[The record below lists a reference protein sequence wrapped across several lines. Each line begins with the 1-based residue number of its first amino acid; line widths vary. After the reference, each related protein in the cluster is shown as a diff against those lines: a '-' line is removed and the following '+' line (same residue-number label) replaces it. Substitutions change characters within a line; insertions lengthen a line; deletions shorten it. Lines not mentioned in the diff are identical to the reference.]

1 MNNKDDIK
9 FFTDFQ
15 TKMFD
20 KFGYTLDKLNPT
32 MNFWWYHPL
41 KQEKLYR
48 EIGYHNYHL
57 HYAPRFNPLRNKV
70 KKVLE
75 IGVFRGHSMLMW
87 QDYFPNAQIYGVDIN
102 YSPHNF
108 GKNAYDICRNEPR
121 IKLFEMDACNP
132 TNVKTLMDEIGNDFD
147 IIIDD
152 GSHHPVH
159 QLFSTLHYTDYLK
172 EDGIF
177 VVEDVFMSEMF
188 DKNTFLDYYDTPY
201 QLYTEDKYFFDEIL
215 TNDKDYNLINMG
227 VISNMIEDNKLNEIR
242 KKWDIQICNPISYM
256 LNFKDID
263 LKGNNKKEHYN
274 NRQGIIF
281 FKKKNV

>member
-1 MNNKDDIK
+1 MNKEDGIK

-41 KQEKLYR
+41 KEEKIYR
-48 EIGYHNYHL
+48 EIGYHNYHK
-57 HYAPRFNPLRNKV
+57 HYAPRFNPIRNKV

-87 QDYFPNAQIYGVDIN
+87 QDYFPNAQIYGVDID

-108 GKNAYDICRNEPR
+108 GKNAYDICKDEPR

-132 TNVKTLMDEIGNDFD
+132 INVQRLMKEIGNDFD

-172 EDGIF
+172 DDGIF
-177 VVEDVFMSEMF
+177 AVEDVFIKDMF
-188 DKNTFLDYYDTPY
+188 DFSFLDYYDTPY
-201 QLYTEDKYFFDEIL
+201 KLFTKNKYFYDEIL
-215 TNDKDYNLINMG
+215 TQKSDNSLIN
-227 VISNMIEDNKLNEIR
+227 
-242 KKWDIQICNPISYM
+242 Y
-256 LNFKDID
+256 
-263 LKGNNKKEHYN
+263 
-274 NRQGIIF
+274 GINSRRF
-281 FKKKNV
+281 LW

>member
-1 MNNKDDIK
+1 MTSTDDIQ

-15 TKMFD
+15 NKMFER
-20 KFGYTLDKLNPT
+20 FGYTLDKLNPT

-41 KQEKLYR
+41 SEKRHYR
-48 EIGYHNYHL
+48 EIGYHNYHK
-57 HYAPRFNPLRNKV
+57 HYAPRFNPIRNKV

-87 QDYFPNAQIYGVDIN
+87 QDYFPNAEIYGVDID

-108 GKNAYDICRNEPR
+108 GKNAYDICKEEPR

-132 TNVKTLMDEIGNDFD
+132 INVKTLMNEIGNDFD

-172 EDGIF
+172 ADGIF
-177 VVEDVFMSEMF
+177 AVEDVFIKEMF
-188 DKNTFLDYYDTPY
+188 DVPFLDYYDTPY
-201 QLYTEDKYFFDEIL
+201 QLFTDTKYFFDEV
-215 TNDKDYNLINMG
+215 LINNVDDKLISMG
-227 VISNMIEDNKLNEIR
+227 IKSDLINENKLAEI
-242 KKWDIQICNPISYM
+242 KSSWNIEICQPISYV

-263 LKGNNKKEHYN
+263 LRGNNKQEHYN
-274 NRQGIIF
+274 NRQGIVF
-281 FKKKNV
+281 FKKK

>member
-1 MNNKDDIK
+1 MNKEDGIK

-41 KQEKLYR
+41 KEEKIYR
-48 EIGYHNYHL
+48 EIGYHNYHK
-57 HYAPRFNPLRNKV
+57 HYAPRFNPIRNKV

-87 QDYFPNAQIYGVDIN
+87 QDYFPNAQIYGVDID

-108 GKNAYDICRNEPR
+108 GKNAYDICKDEPR

-132 TNVKTLMDEIGNDFD
+132 INVQRLMNEIGNDFD

-172 EDGIF
+172 DDGIF
-177 VVEDVFMSEMF
+177 AVEDVFIKDMF
-188 DKNTFLDYYDTPY
+188 DFSFLDYYDTPY
-201 QLYTEDKYFFDEIL
+201 KLFTKNKYFYDEIL
-215 TNDKDYNLINMG
+215 TQKSDDILINYG
-227 VISNMIEDNKLNEIR
+227 INSNMISPTKLDLI
-242 KKWDIQICNPISYM
+242 KKEWDIEICNPISYM

-263 LKGNNKKEHYN
+263 LKGNNKKQHYN

-281 FKKKNV
+281 FKKKAV